1 MWAIQS
7 RRGTGHSKLQDEEP
21 CTLVLTF
28 ADCDKERAYRYLL
41 GCSKPE
47 SSTICDNEENFMLG
61 LKHR

>member
-21 CTLVLTF
+21 YTLVLTV

-41 GCSKPE
+41 GCS
-47 SSTICDNEENFMLG
+47 
-61 LKHR
+61 